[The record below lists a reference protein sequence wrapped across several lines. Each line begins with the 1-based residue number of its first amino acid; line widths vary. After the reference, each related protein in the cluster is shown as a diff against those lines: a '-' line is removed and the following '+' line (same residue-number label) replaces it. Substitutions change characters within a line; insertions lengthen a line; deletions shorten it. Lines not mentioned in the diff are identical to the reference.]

1 MYASAMPA
9 LAGDPLSGGELAAF
23 AAAVES
29 GSVHGAGD
37 ALDLTQSAVTKRIQS
52 LERRIGGELLERGRF
67 GVRPTELGRA
77 VYPPARRALQELDE
91 VRRTAE
97 RSGAERASHLALAAS
112 ATIGEALL
120 PGWLSEFRG
129 VAPEVRPAL
138 EITNSTGAIAALRER
153 RAEIGFVEGLD
164 PLSGWE
170 WFCMRRDRLVVVVAA
185 GHRWA
190 RRRSLAASA
199 LTREPY
205 LTRELSSGTRE
216 VADAALAAVG
226 VALTPSLEASSLQSL
241 TRALAGGG
249 FTLLS
254 EVAIEADRRAGTLVG
269 IPVRGVDLE
278 RELRAVRRRR
288 PALTGAAR
296 TFWRW
301 LEQRAARE
309 RQTV

>member
-1 MYASAMPA
+1 VST
-9 LAGDPLSGGELAAF
+9 LSGDPLPGGELAAF

-29 GSVHGAGD
+29 ASIHGAAD

-67 GVRPTELGRA
+67 GARPTELGRA
-77 VYPPARRALQELDE
+77 VYPPARRALQELEE
-91 VRRTAE
+91 VRRAAE
-97 RSGAERASHLALAAS
+97 LSRADRAPQLALAAS

-120 PGWLSEFRG
+120 PGWLAEFRSDQPG
-129 VAPEVRPAL
+129 VKPTL
-138 EITNSTGAIAALRER
+138 EITNSTGAIAALRAR
-153 RAEIGFVEGLD
+153 RAEIAFVEGLD
-164 PLSGWE
+164 PLTDWE
-170 WFCMRRDRLVVVVAA
+170 WFCVRRDRLVVVVAA

-190 RRRSLAASA
+190 RRRSIAAAA
-199 LTREPY
+199 LTSEPY
-205 LTRELSSGTRE
+205 LTRELASGTRE
-216 VADAALAAVG
+216 VADAALATAG
-226 VALTPSLEASSLQSL
+226 VTLMPSLQASSLQTL
-241 TRALAGGG
+241 ARALAGGG

-254 EVAIEADRRAGTLVG
+254 ELAIDSDRRAGRLVA

-301 LEQRAARE
+301 LEQRAALG
-309 RQTV
+309 RQPH